1 MKNTNYIYLGIG
13 ISYALLAALVLF
25 RENSLSLI
33 VYFTVASVSLNLTFF
48 EFCKTVIRIQLSI
61 YDIKFKITADYISMF
76 KEEYRLYENHGK
88 LNTEM
93 NFAKGRYNEEYEKYN
108 KLTSTKVAPVLRKLD
123 CVLSILQVTI
133 GCALS
138 IVIPAFYNAEQ
149 IMMEKLIN
157 VFSLLSFSIMFFT
170 YYLNYTVNTHIA
182 YEKNRIDGEMKIKE
196 SNIEIVRK
204 LID

>member
-13 ISYALLAALVLF
+13 ISYALLATFVLF
-25 RENSLSLI
+25 LGNSLPLI
-33 VYFTVASVSLNLTFF
+33 VYFTVASVSLDLTFF
-48 EFCKTVIRIQLSI
+48 EFHKTVIRIKLSI

-76 KEEYRLYENHGK
+76 REECRLYENHGN

-93 NFAKGRYNEEYEKYN
+93 NYAKRRYDEEYEIYN
-108 KLTSTKVAPVLRKLD
+108 KLTSSKLVPVLRKLD
-123 CVLSILQVTI
+123 CILSILQVTI

-149 IMMEKLIN
+149 VKMEKMIN
-157 VFSLLSFSIMFFT
+157 VFSLFSFSLMFFS
-170 YYLNYTVNTHIA
+170 YFLNYTANVHIA

-196 SNIEIVRK
+196 SYIEIVRK
-204 LID
+204 LIN